1 MLVYS
6 LYWCMYSFII
16 VYLDLGF
23 PGGSVIKNP
32 PADVKNADLIPGL
45 GRSAGKGNGNL
56 LHYSCLGNPI
66 DRGAWWVMVHGFTK
80 RWTRLSN

>member
-1 MLVYS
+1 M
-6 LYWCMYSFII
+6 F

-45 GRSAGKGNGNL
+45 GKSAGKGNGNL
-56 LHYSCLGNPI
+56 LH
-66 DRGAWWVMVHGFTK
+66 
-80 RWTRLSN
+80 